1 MVNLYK
7 LNDDLPDVSTLVG
20 TRFLP
25 LDLIPCGI
33 IEEDGWLEKQGLGG
47 SNI

>member
-7 LNDDLPDVSTLVG
+7 VNDLPDESTLVG

-33 IEEDGWLEKQGLGG
+33 VGKDGGLDWED
-47 SNI
+47 